1 MKKILKEYEET
12 IEKLE
17 IRIEQL
23 KDEKRT
29 ERDLDKL
36 HKLEWRIELLKEE
49 RIDMIKV
56 CHQIREHMAPKT
68 ASPSIA

>member
-1 MKKILKEYEET
+1 MEKILKEYEET

-23 KDEKRT
+23 KDEKKT
-29 ERDLDKL
+29 EHNLDKL
-36 HKLEWRIELLKEE
+36 HKLEWRIELLKNE

-56 CHQIREHMAPKT
+56 CHQIRAYMAPKT